1 MHKALLASL
10 CILTAVTG
18 HAFSQAYPSRP
29 ITIVVPFAAG
39 GPTDTIARIMGERI
53 RAAVGQPV
61 IIENTS
67 GAGGS
72 IGVTRVA
79 RSAADGYVIGI
90 GHVGTH
96 VINGAIYNLPFD
108 LLKDLAPVAVI
119 ASNPQI
125 LTARKN
131 MPAQNLVELIAWM
144 KANSGKITFGTS
156 GAGTPSHVSSIALQS
171 RLGVKGQIVPYRGTG
186 PAMQDLMAGQIDILF
201 EQAANALP
209 QVNGGTIKAYAVT
222 ANKRLPAAPQVPTT
236 DEAGLPG
243 FYMSIWHA
251 LWMPKGAPPEA
262 IAKVAAAIQ
271 TALKDPE
278 TQKRLGELGQEIPEA
293 SLQTPEGLGA
303 HHKAEIEKWWPLI
316 KAAGIKV
323 E

>member
-1 MHKALLASL
+1 MLKSALVAAGLLA
-10 CILTAVTG
+10 AVTG
-18 HAFSQAYPSRP
+18 QASSQAYPSRP
-29 ITIVVPFAAG
+29 ITLVVPFAAG

-79 RSAADGYVIGI
+79 RSPGDGYVLGI

-108 LLKDLAPVAVI
+108 LLKDLEPIAVI

-125 LTARKN
+125 LVARKTL
-131 MPAQNLVELIAWM
+131 PAQNLADLLDWM

-156 GAGTPSHVSSIALQS
+156 GAGTPSHVSSIALQN
-171 RLGVKGQIVPYRGTG
+171 RLGIKGQIVPYRGTG
-186 PAMQDLMAGQIDILF
+186 PAMQDLMAGQIDVLF

-222 ANKRLPAAPQVPTT
+222 ADKRLPAAAQVPTT
-236 DEAGLPG
+236 DEAGLQG

-251 LWMPKGAPPEA
+251 LWAPKGTPKEA
-262 IAKVAAAIQ
+262 VAKIAAAVQ
-271 TALKDPE
+271 AALKEPD
-278 TQKRLGELGQEIPEA
+278 TQKRLGELGQAIPDA
-293 SLQTPEGLGA
+293 VLQTPQGLGA
-303 HHKAEIEKWWPLI
+303 HHKAEIEKWWPII
-316 KAAGIKV
+316 KAAGIKA

>member
-1 MHKALLASL
+1 MKKALLAA
-10 CILTAVTG
+10 CILAAATG

-61 IIENTS
+61 IVENTS

-72 IGVTRVA
+72 IGVTRVV
-79 RSAADGYVIGI
+79 RSAPDGYVIGI

-108 LLKDLAPVAVI
+108 LLKDLEPIAVI
-119 ASNPQI
+119 AANPQI
-125 LTARKN
+125 MVARKT
-131 MPAQNLVELIAWM
+131 MAAQNLVELLAWM
-144 KANSGKITFGTS
+144 KENTGKITFGTS
-156 GAGTPSHVSSIALQS
+156 GAGTPSHVSSLALQS
-171 RLGVKGQIVPYRGTG
+171 RLGIKGQIIPYRGTG
-186 PAMQDLMAGQIDILF
+186 PAMQDLMAGQIDIMF

-209 QVNGGTIKAYAVT
+209 QINGGTIKAYAVT
-222 ANKRLPAAPQVPTT
+222 AKGRLAAAPQIPTT

-243 FYMSIWHA
+243 FYMNIWHA
-251 LWMPKGAPPEA
+251 LWAPKGTPKEVIVK
-262 IAKVAAAIQ
+262 IATAIQ
-271 TALKDPE
+271 GALKDLE
-278 TQKRLGELGQEIPEA
+278 MKRRLGELGQDIPEA
-293 SLQTPEGLGA
+293 ALQTPEGLGA
-303 HHKAEIEKWWPLI
+303 HHKAEIEKWWPVI
-316 KAAGIKV
+316 KAANIKA

>member
-1 MHKALLASL
+1 MLKTLLV
-10 CILTAVTG
+10 AVGVVAAATG
-18 HAFSQAYPSRP
+18 HVCAQPYPNRP

-72 IGVTRVA
+72 LGVIRVA
-79 RSAADGYVIGI
+79 RSPADGYLIGI

-108 LLKDLAPVAVI
+108 LLKDLEPIAVI

-125 LTARKN
+125 LVTRKT
-131 MPAQNLVELIAWM
+131 MPAQNLAELLEWM

-156 GAGTPSHVSSIALQS
+156 GAGTPSHVSSLALQS
-171 RLGVKGQIVPYRGTG
+171 RLDIKGQIIPYRGTG

-222 ANKRLPAAPQVPTT
+222 ADKRLPAAAQVPTT
-236 DEAGLPG
+236 DEAGLKG

-251 LWMPKGAPPEA
+251 LWAPKGTPKEA
-262 IAKVAAAIQ
+262 VAKIAAAVQ
-271 TALKDPE
+271 TALKEAD
-278 TQKRLGELGQEIPEA
+278 TQKRLGELGQAIPEA

-303 HHKAEIEKWWPLI
+303 HHKAEIEKWWPII
-316 KAAGIKV
+316 KAANIKP